1 MASIKRRR
9 IAMARATV
17 TPSNADLSPEPSHPM
32 TASSGPLQGIRILDL
47 TTILFGPYG
56 TATLGDWGAE
66 IIKVESLTGDGWRFS
81 GQFRNRGMS
90 GQFMTVNRNKRSLSL
105 DLKHP
110 EGAAVLRRLIPT
122 VDALVTNVRPA
133 ALGRL
138 GFGYEACRELNPRLV
153 YAAATGFGQDGPW
166 AARPAFDEIIQA
178 SSGFASAMGTDD
190 EPAFVPSLVGD
201 KLCGLTLTAAVAAAL
216 VRRERTGE
224 GQLVEVPM
232 LETMAAF
239 NAIEMLGGH
248 AFIPPIG
255 PAGYKR
261 VKERRPVKTKDG
273 WITMLPYSG
282 ENWCTFFATVGH
294 PECIEE
300 FSVRDPVK
308 RASNI
313 DKIYDR
319 MSEIAITRTTAEWEK
334 LLLSIDVPHAS
345 FAKLTE
351 VSEQPHLKAVNM
363 FQEIDH
369 PTEGKIRQARPSA
382 RFSESPAGIHR
393 LPPHLGEHTT
403 EILRE
408 VGYSDAEIENLAK
421 GKAVGLPS

>member
-1 MASIKRRR
+1 
-9 IAMARATV
+9 
-17 TPSNADLSPEPSHPM
+17 
-32 TASSGPLQGIRILDL
+32 
-47 TTILFGPYG
+47 
-56 TATLGDWGAE
+56 
-66 IIKVESLTGDGWRFS
+66 
-81 GQFRNRGMS
+81 
-90 GQFMTVNRNKRSLSL
+90 
-105 DLKHP
+105 
-110 EGAAVLRRLIPT
+110 
-122 VDALVTNVRPA
+122 
-133 ALGRL
+133 
-138 GFGYEACRELNPRLV
+138 
-153 YAAATGFGQDGPW
+153 
-166 AARPAFDEIIQA
+166 
-178 SSGFASAMGTDD
+178 
-190 EPAFVPSLVGD
+190 
-201 KLCGLTLTAAVAAAL
+201 
-216 VRRERTGE
+216 
-224 GQLVEVPM
+224 
-232 LETMAAF
+232 
-239 NAIEMLGGH
+239 
-248 AFIPPIG
+248 
-255 PAGYKR
+255 

-319 MSEIAITRTTAEWEK
+319 MSEIAITRTTTEWEK

-351 VSEQPHLKAVNM
+351 VSEQPHLKAVNL

-408 VGYSDAEIENLAK
+408 VGYSEAEIESLAK
-421 GKAVGLPS
+421 GKAIGLPS